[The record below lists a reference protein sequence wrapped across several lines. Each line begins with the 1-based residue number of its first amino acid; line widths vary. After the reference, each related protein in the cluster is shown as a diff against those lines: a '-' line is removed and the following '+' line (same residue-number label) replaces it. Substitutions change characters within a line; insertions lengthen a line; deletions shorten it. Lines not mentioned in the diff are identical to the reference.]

1 MSVEPVEQSSQLAAL
16 LGLINI
22 TLFEDLAGLAAVSDE
37 MAERIRL
44 DTLAAGLFLR
54 FTDQTS
60 GLDDGVEILERFA
73 APLQTFL
80 SMTAPADEIQQ
91 DIRLLLLAGVQS
103 DLAEA
108 LTSRR
113 NGLPKALETGPE
125 LWRVIDHASTRIMA
139 ALAED
144 PQAVQLSNL
153 FARRAVAECV
163 VLFQT
168 IAARSTEFSN
178 ELSGS
183 ADDGLADLAGVSA
196 TLEAV
201 VAATNARLQRLG
213 LNV

>member
-1 MSVEPVEQSSQLAAL
+1 MSVEPVDQGSQLAAL

-60 GLDDGVEILERFA
+60 GLDEGVEVLERFA

-80 SMTAPADEIQQ
+80 AMTAPADELQQ
-91 DIRLLLLAGVQS
+91 DIRLLLLAGVQG
-103 DLAEA
+103 DIAET
-108 LTSRR
+108 LQGQQRR
-113 NGLPKALETGPE
+113 LPKALATGPE
-125 LWRVIDHASTRIMA
+125 LWRVVDHASSRI
-139 ALAED
+139 LAGLGDD

-153 FARRAVAECV
+153 YARRALAECV

-168 IAARSTEFSN
+168 IAARNTDFSN

-183 ADDGLADLAGVSA
+183 VDDGLADLTGVSS

-201 VAATNARLQRLG
+201 VNASSARLQRLG
-213 LNV
+213 FNL